1 MTLKELE
8 QVTILALKEG
18 SIDAFNL
25 CYDLYYKP
33 LCSFANFFVK
43 QPAVSEEI
51 TQNVFLEV
59 WINRE
64 KMPAHSSVK
73 AYLMTA
79 VKHDCLDYLKHKK
92 IEEKYVGQYLQTAH
106 DSYEDI
112 FHELVSRDLQ
122 KSLDQ
127 AINKLP
133 KNCREIF
140 LMSRFSYI
148 PYKEI
153 AATLNIS
160 VKTVE
165 NQIGKALKIVR
176 RELDPFL

>member
-18 SIDAFNL
+18 NIDAFNL
-25 CYDLYYKP
+25 CYDLYYRP

-43 QPAVSEEI
+43 QPAVAEEI

-59 WINRE
+59 WMNRE
-64 KMPAHSSVK
+64 KVPSHTSVK

-92 IEEKYVGQYLQTAH
+92 IEERYAGQYLQSAH

-112 FHELVSRDLQ
+112 FQELVSRDLQ
-122 KSLDQ
+122 KSLDL

-133 KNCREIF
+133 THCREIF
-140 LMSRFSYI
+140 LMSRYNYI

-153 AATLNIS
+153 AARLNIS